1 MYHDWDLICR
11 LPHAFTS
18 SSLNMSRGG
27 KYLSV
32 TEDTRYRRWVSS
44 VIIVVANQFIVKA
57 MSHIHASAQHLA
69 GRMRA
74 FTGDPRAFLIRLSER
89 QAGTLAR
96 RKLLPSKKGSLP
108 CSWKQTFHILLRKCF
123 GFGRQKS
130 LFLTKCAKSL
140 LSRFVCWSRP
150 CCRSFLCVF
159 RCLTSIISILPDP
172 RAYEPLVSL
181 ITSQQATQDLNWAGI
196 TAPSAWQRRLCGRF
210 QEKSHNN
217 LSGDASAL
225 IFFVVVLF
233 CELLTGKNILHPC
246 RLESFTDVI
255 GFTECKKIKVFFQ
268 YKHFTSAVSTNSG
281 SHSVY
286 IKASLEMLST
296 AASHRTVALCLRW
309 GHVQNCS
316 HSSGAGSYSASL
328 PFQQD
333 IMLDWF

>member
-1 MYHDWDLICR
+1 
-11 LPHAFTS
+11 
-18 SSLNMSRGG
+18 
-27 KYLSV
+27 
-32 TEDTRYRRWVSS
+32 
-44 VIIVVANQFIVKA
+44 

-140 LSRFVCWSRP
+140 LSRFVWWSRP

-181 ITSQQATQDLNWAGI
+181 ISSQQATQDLNWAGI

-210 QEKSHNN
+210 QEKSLNN

-225 IFFVVVLF
+225 IFFAVVLF

-268 YKHFTSAVSTNSG
+268 HKHFTSGCIYKFRFTQCLHKSKPGNVEHGCKSPYS
-281 SHSVY
+281 
-286 IKASLEMLST
+286 
-296 AASHRTVALCLRW
+296 RTVFTSGTRPELFSLFGRWELFSLTSISAGYNVGLVLR
-309 GHVQNCS
+309 QNP
-316 HSSGAGSYSASL
+316 GACRL
-328 PFQQD
+328 
-333 IMLDWF
+333 